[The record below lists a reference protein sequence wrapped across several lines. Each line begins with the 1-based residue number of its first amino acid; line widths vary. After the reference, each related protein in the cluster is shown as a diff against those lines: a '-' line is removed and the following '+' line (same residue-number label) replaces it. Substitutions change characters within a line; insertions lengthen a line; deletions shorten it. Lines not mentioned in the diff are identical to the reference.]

1 MFNSVYV
8 NLTKIVL
15 PRCPHI
21 KAFQNN
27 LRGTKK
33 KQTNGLTLVEAETIT
48 VGAENLHLH
57 IILGDMQTLM
67 HLCEVNTTCTLCA
80 ALYSHW

>member
-1 MFNSVYV
+1 MPSYKSISKQFKRN
-8 NLTKIVL
+8 
-15 PRCPHI
+15 
-21 KAFQNN
+21 
-27 LRGTKK
+27 KK

-67 HLCEVNTTCTLCA
+67 HFCEVNTTCTLCA